1 MRTLKTVEEI
11 RRFSRAR
18 KAEGHRVALV
28 PTMGYLHEGHL
39 SLVREGKRRAS
50 CVLASIFVNPIQF
63 GPREDLD
70 RYPRDLP
77 RDSALLE
84 AEGVDAL
91 FAPEVEEMYPHGF
104 ATRVNVEGPL
114 TEGLCGAR
122 RPGHFSGV
130 ATVVTKLF
138 TACEPDVALFGQK
151 DAQQAAVIR
160 RFTRDLD
167 LPVEIVVCPI
177 VRERDGLAMSSRNVY
192 LSPEER
198 NQAPALFRSLRAAEA
213 LFASGE
219 RRAEVLLD
227 TVRRGIARAPLARL
241 DYAELVDADSLVPV
255 QRVEAPALLA
265 LAVFFGSTR
274 LIDNTVLSPSPGA

>member
-11 RRFSRAR
+11 RRFSRER

-50 CVLASIFVNPIQF
+50 CVLASIFVNPLQF
-63 GPREDLD
+63 GPKEDLD

-91 FAPEVEEMYPHGF
+91 FAPEVGEMYPPGF
-104 ATRVNVEGPL
+104 ATRVSVEGPL

-138 TACEPDVALFGQK
+138 AACEPDVALFGQK

-167 LPVEIVVCPI
+167 LPVQIVVCPI
-177 VRERDGLAMSSRNVY
+177 VREGDGLAMSSRNVY

-198 NQAPALFRSLRAAEA
+198 SQAPVLFRSLKAAEA
-213 LFASGE
+213 LFESGE
-219 RRAEVLLD
+219 RRAEVLLAA
-227 TVRRGIARAPLARL
+227 VRRKIAEAPLARI
-241 DYAELVDADSLVPV
+241 DYTEVVDAESLVPLE
-255 QRVEAPALLA
+255 RVESPALLA
-265 LAVFFGSTR
+265 LAVYFGSTR
-274 LIDNTVLSPSPGA
+274 LIDNTLLTPSPGA

>member
-11 RRFSRAR
+11 RRFSRER

-63 GPREDLD
+63 GPKEDLD

-91 FAPEVEEMYPHGF
+91 FAPEVEEMYPRGF

-138 TACEPDVALFGQK
+138 AACEPDVALFGQK

-167 LPVEIVVCPI
+167 LPVQIVVCPI
-177 VRERDGLAMSSRNVY
+177 VREGDGLAMSSRNVY

-198 NQAPALFRSLRAAEA
+198 REAPVLFRSLKAAEA
-213 LFASGE
+213 LFERGE
-219 RRAEVLLD
+219 RRAEALLAA
-227 TVRRGIARAPLARL
+227 VRRKIAEAPLARI
-241 DYAELVDADSLVPV
+241 DYAEVVDAESLVPV
-255 QRVEAPALLA
+255 ERVESPALLA
-265 LAVFFGSTR
+265 LAVYFGSTR
-274 LIDNTVLSPSPGA
+274 LIDNTLLTPSPGA